1 MTDKYDLIIVGMGPS
16 SIFCAYEMIQLNKD
30 KKILLIDQ
38 GKRVENRNC
47 PIENTKKCVKCKPMC
62 NITNGFSGAGAFS
75 DRKTITI

>member
-1 MTDKYDLIIVGMGPS
+1 MADKYDLIIVGMGPS

-47 PIENTKKCVKCKPMC
+47 PIENIKKCVKCKPMC

-75 DRKTITI
+75 DRKIITI